1 MKIGQSISL
10 NQSLQITMQPRQIL
24 CNELLQLPL
33 MDLQSALQQELDS
46 NVLLEADG
54 KQENFETPFVADVP
68 AQVQM
73 TPPGGDADPPF
84 NGEEAAQDSS
94 RLGEMMDYFRDSRT
108 SVSSSAGDLP
118 DEFSLENRASISI
131 PWRVQLSE
139 AMRLERVSEGVIQA
153 AEYIVNNLD
162 ERGYLKESLEEIA
175 DGAEV
180 SLEEA
185 EEALEMV
192 QRVAPAGIAARD
204 LRERLLLLARSL
216 RAQDED
222 EDEDED
228 EDTTFRNPVLE
239 KILETYF
246 KEFLDGKFELIKK
259 KLNINDRELKEA
271 IATLKELYAQIPSI
285 EEDAV
290 PARVVPDAKVER
302 DGGRWVVKLQ
312 DDAVPR
318 VRLSSY
324 ANSLTKQMDT
334 LRPEAKEYL
343 VRQFNR
349 ARWMM
354 EALEQR
360 RSTLRK
366 IFEAVVERQ
375 QAFFDYGDDALVP
388 LRQEDV
394 AEAISLHPSTISRA
408 VTEKYLECSKGVYP
422 LKHFFPRGIANS
434 RGEQQAR
441 NSVQDRLEAL
451 VKGENPENPLSDDQL
466 VDMLKREGISISRR
480 TVCKYRD
487 ELKIPPATKRKGL
500 ARLNR

>member
-10 NQSLQITMQPRQIL
+10 NQSLQLTMQPRQIL

-33 MDLQSALQQELDS
+33 LDLQSALQQELDS
-46 NVLLEADG
+46 NVLLEVEG
-54 KQENFETPFVADVP
+54 KQETFEAPFSAEVP

-73 TPPGGDADPPF
+73 TPPGGDAEPPV

-94 RLGEMMDYFRDSRT
+94 QLGEMMDYFRDSRT

-118 DEFSLENRASISI
+118 EEYSLENRASNTI
-131 PWRVQLSE
+131 PWRAQLAD

-185 EEALEMV
+185 QEALQMV

-216 RAQDED
+216 REQDEDDED
-222 EDEDED
+222 EDDDE
-228 EDTTFRNPVLE
+228 TFRNPVLE
-239 KILETYF
+239 RILETYF
-246 KEFLDGKFELIKK
+246 KEFLDGKFELLKK
-259 KLNINDRELKEA
+259 KLSISDRELKEA
-271 IATLKELYAQIPSI
+271 IATLKELYAKIPAI
-285 EEDAV
+285 EEEAV

-302 DGGRWVVKLQ
+302 EGGRWVVKLQ

-334 LRPEAKEYL
+334 LRPEAKDYL

-375 QAFFDYGDDALVP
+375 QSFFDYGDDALVP

-394 AEAISLHPSTISRA
+394 AEALSLHPSTISRA
-408 VTEKYLECSKGVYP
+408 VTEKYLECPKGVYP

-441 NSVQDRLEAL
+441 NSVQDRLDTL
-451 VKGENPENPLSDDQL
+451 VKGEDPENPLSDDQL
-466 VDMLKREGISISRR
+466 VEMLKKEGISISRR

-500 ARLNR
+500 ARLKR